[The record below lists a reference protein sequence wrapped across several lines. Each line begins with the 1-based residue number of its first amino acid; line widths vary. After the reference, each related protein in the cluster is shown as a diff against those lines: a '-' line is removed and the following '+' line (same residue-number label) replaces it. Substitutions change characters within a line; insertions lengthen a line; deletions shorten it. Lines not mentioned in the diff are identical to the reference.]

1 METQSVNGDI
11 NYYKQCFT
19 LDPSQMAGV
28 PCSTHARSMFLEV
41 ALGGGVLGV
50 RRTLASD
57 FSSVNPGTVSHFCNL
72 DLAVRQNLF
81 LYLKTKKLLQLKEI
95 IIPII
100 QIYFR
105 IIVIRSEQNKNL

>member
-72 DLAVRQNLF
+72 DLAVRQNLLSNSLMVF
-81 LYLKTKKLLQLKEI
+81 VFKNKKTVTAE
-95 IIPII
+95 
-100 QIYFR
+100 R
-105 IIVIRSEQNKNL
+105 KNYTNYSNIF